1 MKKRASEF
9 SNVGEI
15 IKFIESSIKNQN
27 LVVHSNCN
35 SHF

>member
-15 IKFIESSIKNQN
+15 IKFIESEKDIKIKLLDNI
-27 LVVHSNCN
+27 
-35 SHF
+35 